1 MEIEEELNLGAI
13 KIKKVMLTE
22 SRKQS
27 LKNLVYDLSALYTE
41 TDVEELNN
49 IETEIQSNLINIL
62 EWIDKW

>member
-1 MEIEEELNLGAI
+1 MEIGEELNLGTI

-22 SRKQS
+22 SRKQN
-27 LKNLVYDLSALYTE
+27 LKNLVYDLNALYTE

-62 EWIDKW
+62 E

>member
-1 MEIEEELNLGAI
+1 METGRELNLGTI

-22 SRKQS
+22 SRKQD
-27 LKNLVYDLSALYTE
+27 LKNLVYNLNALYTE

-62 EWIDKW
+62 E

>member
-1 MEIEEELNLGAI
+1 MEIERELNLGTI

-27 LKNLVYDLSALYTE
+27 LKNLVYDLNALYTE
-41 TDVEELNN
+41 IDVEELNN
-49 IETEIQSNLINIL
+49 IETEIRSNLINIL

>member
-1 MEIEEELNLGAI
+1 MEIEEGLNLGTI

-22 SRKQS
+22 SRKQN
-27 LKNLVYDLSALYTE
+27 LKNLVYDLNALYTE

-62 EWIDKW
+62 E

>member
-1 MEIEEELNLGAI
+1 MEIEEELNLGTI

-27 LKNLVYDLSALYTE
+27 LKNLVYDLNALYTE
-41 TDVEELNN
+41 IDVEELNN
-49 IETEIQSNLINIL
+49 IETEIRSNLINIL

>member
-1 MEIEEELNLGAI
+1 MEIEEELNLGTI

-22 SRKQS
+22 SRKQN
-27 LKNLVYDLSALYTE
+27 LKNLVYDLNALYTE

-62 EWIDKW
+62 E

>member
-1 MEIEEELNLGAI
+1 MEIEEELNLGTI

-22 SRKQS
+22 SRKQD
-27 LKNLVYDLSALYTE
+27 LKNLVYNLNALYTE

>member
-1 MEIEEELNLGAI
+1 MEIEEELNLGTI

-22 SRKQS
+22 SRKQD
-27 LKNLVYDLSALYTE
+27 LKNLVYDLNALYTE

-62 EWIDKW
+62 E

>member
-1 MEIEEELNLGAI
+1 MEIEEELNLGTI

-22 SRKQS
+22 SRKQD
-27 LKNLVYDLSALYTE
+27 LKNLVYGLNALYTE

-62 EWIDKW
+62 E

>member
-1 MEIEEELNLGAI
+1 MEIEEELNLGTI

-22 SRKQS
+22 SRTQD
-27 LKNLVYDLSALYTE
+27 LKNLVYDLNALYTE

-62 EWIDKW
+62 E